1 MKLSKLE
8 RELLLCNWNS
18 VLKNPFQIMFSYSPI
33 MCPREAHINPFWGHP
48 LEKLFDIYK
57 LPWEEISEKWSGLY
71 HQRI

>member
-1 MKLSKLE
+1 
-8 RELLLCNWNS
+8 
-18 VLKNPFQIMFSYSPI
+18 MFSYSPI

-71 HQRI
+71 NQDSNN